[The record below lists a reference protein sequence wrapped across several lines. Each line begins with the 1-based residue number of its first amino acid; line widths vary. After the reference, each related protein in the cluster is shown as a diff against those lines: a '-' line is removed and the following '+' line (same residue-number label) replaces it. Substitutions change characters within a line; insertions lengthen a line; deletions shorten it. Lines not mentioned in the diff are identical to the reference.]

1 MGETEIGFTD
11 MIPSVMFA
19 SQSAA
24 LAPRK
29 EVPSLIPGSSSR
41 PADIY
46 LPNWDRGRPVALDV
60 TVISTLQLLTLSGA
74 AHTQGHALQIG
85 EKRKMA
91 AHKESCHAVGVSF
104 TPMVIESLGG
114 WSEIASHNISRIGRL
129 MGQRSGSPPSE
140 STRHLFQRLSITL
153 VAGKCQYVAKEAPHQ
168 LTMGGWEHVT
178 LLDSGSFLC
187 GQTSYV
193 NCVHN
198 VFLFLFYC

>member
-1 MGETEIGFTD
+1 MESRC
-11 MIPSVMFA
+11 SVCASEGLADPFGDHHVGCGGNGDRIHRHDSIRDVLFSA

-29 EVPSLIPGSSSR
+29 ELPSSIPGSSSR

-60 TVISTLQLLTLSGA
+60 TVISTLQSLTLSGA
-74 AHTQGHALQIG
+74 AHSQGHALQIG

-91 AHKESCHAVGVSF
+91 AHKDSCHAVGVSF

-114 WSEIASHNISRIGRL
+114 WSEIASHNINRIGRL

-153 VAGKCQYVAKEAPHQ
+153 WRGNANMWLKRLPTNSPWVDGN
-168 LTMGGWEHVT
+168 M
-178 LLDSGSFLC
+178 
-187 GQTSYV
+187 
-193 NCVHN
+193 
-198 VFLFLFYC
+198 

>member
-1 MGETEIGFTD
+1 MHVP
-11 MIPSVMFA
+11 MHA
-19 SQSAA
+19 
-24 LAPRK
+24 
-29 EVPSLIPGSSSR
+29 EVKGRLKFRPYEMCTYFWHSLS
-41 PADIY
+41 
-46 LPNWDRGRPVALDV
+46 RPVALDV
-60 TVISTLQLLTLSGA
+60 TVISTLQSLTLSGT

-153 VAGKCQYVAKEAPHQ
+153 WRGNANMWLKRLPTNSPWVDGN
-168 LTMGGWEHVT
+168 M
-178 LLDSGSFLC
+178 
-187 GQTSYV
+187 
-193 NCVHN
+193 
-198 VFLFLFYC
+198 